1 MNVKYYFHVC
11 VFICRYVSVCGK
23 GRGFCLLHTIHVVR
37 SYLAGVAMA
46 YLAGMS
52 AGDAAFAAGDPH
64 TAIALYTQELADWS
78 NGNKADG
85 LADTYRKRA
94 QCYYQLHDYK
104 ASLRDTALSLARE
117 KSSVPTLVL
126 KAQGLVACKR
136 FHEAYGVFRQAL
148 DLEPNNQ
155 LIAKGLQQM
164 RKEIE
169 VENHSSQRED
179 NTSGLTDV
187 TSLHPITPLPGD
199 RSLKLAEQE
208 LMTSWELDQPDI
220 TKRVGCDQDA
230 AEGVSQERSKRHA
243 GGGKVEGW
251 MQRAAV
257 LSTKGDLRDAFRC
270 CVAVDEADR
279 TLDIWKMGGE
289 CQLSVPLRLHVHE
302 HAAYM

>member
-1 MNVKYYFHVC
+1 M
-11 VFICRYVSVCGK
+11 CRYVRVCGK
-23 GRGFCLLHTIHVVR
+23 GRGFYLLYTIYFLR
-37 SYLAGVAMA
+37 SCLAGVAMA

-230 AEGVSQERSKRHA
+230 AEGVSQDRSKRHA

-257 LSTKGDLRDAFRC
+257 LSAKGDLRDAFRC